1 MLELERLDVFQ
12 ASQFADAQKGDRA
25 AIACSLEIMKHRAAL
40 AGIYAAANL
49 RIDPIQ
55 LIEAAQPQET
65 TTEQIQRVIDKIKGR
80 QSLPSPNGS
89 PSAGEPSAEPVTE
102 PKPSEPAA

>member
-1 MLELERLDVFQ
+1 MLELERLDTFQ

-49 RIDPIQ
+49 RIDPVQ

-80 QSLPSPNGS
+80 SLSPPGGS
-89 PSAGEPSAEPVTE
+89 PSVTEPSSAEPAKSSE
-102 PKPSEPAA
+102 PEPAA